1 MSPRLAP
8 PAVVCHYALITP
20 VIKAGN
26 PIMSSGYNR
35 KDRFYHQAKSAGY
48 RSRAAYKLIEIDQ
61 KYGLLK
67 PGGKVLD
74 LGSWPG
80 GWVQVAA
87 ERVGP
92 AGLVV
97 GIDLVQVEE
106 VGYDNVHLLTGDARD
121 ESFIATV
128 LAKAGGPFDVVI
140 SDMSPK
146 LTGIKEADQA
156 GTVAC
161 AELALWLT
169 GQVVRPGG
177 SFVAKVFKGGD
188 TDAFVKA
195 ARPLFNKLAR
205 VELDSTRKTSNE
217 FYVIGLGLKG

>member
-1 MSPRLAP
+1 MSD
-8 PAVVCHYALITP
+8 
-20 VIKAGN
+20 
-26 PIMSSGYNR
+26 GYNR
-35 KDRFYHQAKSAGY
+35 KDHYYEKAKSSGY
-48 RSRAAYKLIEIDQ
+48 RSRAAFKLIELDQ
-61 KYGLLK
+61 RYGLLK
-67 PGGKVLD
+67 PGRKVLD

-92 AGLVV
+92 SGLVV
-97 GIDLVQVEE
+97 GIDLVPVEP
-106 VGYDNVHLLTGDARD
+106 VGFDQVHLFTGDARD
-121 ESFIATV
+121 EGVVQAV
-128 LAKAGGPFDVVI
+128 LDRAGGRFDILI

-156 GTVAC
+156 GTVGC
-161 AELALWLT
+161 AELALWLCQ
-169 GQVVRPGG
+169 QVVRAGG
-177 SFVAKVFKGGD
+177 NFVAKVFKGGD

-217 FYVIGLGLKG
+217 FYVIGLGLKGERTD

>member
-1 MSPRLAP
+1 MS
-8 PAVVCHYALITP
+8 
-20 VIKAGN
+20 G
-26 PIMSSGYNR
+26 GYNR
-35 KDRFYHQAKSAGY
+35 KDSYYEKAKSAGY
-48 RSRAAYKLIEIDQ
+48 RSRAAYKLIELDK

-67 PGGKVLD
+67 PGTKVLD

-92 AGLVV
+92 SGLVV
-97 GIDLVQVEE
+97 GVDLVALEP
-106 VGYDNVHLLTGDARD
+106 VGFPQVHLLTGDARD
-121 ESFIATV
+121 ESF
-128 LAKAGGPFDVVI
+128 LASARELAGGQFDVLI

-177 SFVAKVFKGGD
+177 TFVAKVFKGGD

-217 FYVIGLGLKG
+217 FYIIGLGLKG